1 MKGQVSEELEVLT
14 GVGQGRVLPP
24 IVFNCYVDIMRKA
37 TESMGDISYDVSK
50 GPYQDGVEGSAT
62 LQDVMYAD
70 DLVLVAEQRQN
81 LQRLLTAVDMAWKK
95 RGIEIS
101 VEKPICQQWH
111 VRMYVNSAIC
121 TTGPKKGL
129 NPSPTWE
136 AVLTSQEVSAQR

>member
-1 MKGQVSEELEVLT
+1 MKMKGQVSEQLEVLP
-14 GVGQGRVLPP
+14 GVGQGCVLPP

-81 LQRLLTAVDMAWKK
+81 LQRLLTAVDM
-95 RGIEIS
+95 
-101 VEKPICQQWH
+101 V
-111 VRMYVNSAIC
+111 
-121 TTGPKKGL
+121 
-129 NPSPTWE
+129 
-136 AVLTSQEVSAQR
+136 